1 MKNYTVNNY
10 YRNYEIC
17 NNCGKSG
24 HLFHKCKLPI
34 TSIGIIAFRIFP
46 SGDDNEP
53 YQIQY
58 LLIRR
63 KETLGYIDFMR
74 GKYSIHNKDYIMNM
88 LKQMTREEKQQL
100 TCGDFEKLWKNVWG
114 DSIYSN
120 QYRTEEIIS
129 KEKYNQLFG
138 LDHLLPEPGKLEDSN
153 RMEFPITLNQLI
165 EESNR
170 FETWEEPEW
179 GFPKGR
185 RNNQENDYEC
195 AIREFCEETGYPD
208 DYLIHVQNIVP
219 FEEIFTGSNYK
230 SYKHKYFL
238 MFMNYDKSLKCG
250 DFQKTEVSKM
260 EWKNLDD
267 CLMCFRP
274 YNLEK
279 IRIIKNI
286 DSFLEKILTE

>member
-1 MKNYTVNNY
+1 MDKKMKNHIVNNNY
-10 YRNYEIC
+10 YRNYEVC

-46 SGDDNEP
+46 TGDDNEP
-53 YQIQY
+53 YKIQY

-74 GKYSIHNKDYIMNM
+74 GKYSVHNKDYIMNM
-88 LKQMTREEKQQL
+88 LKQMTRDEKQQL

-114 DSIYSN
+114 DSTYSN

-129 KEKYNQLFG
+129 KEKYNQLFKG
-138 LDHLLPEPGKLEDSN
+138 TEIKLTN
-153 RMEFPITLNQLI
+153 LI
-165 EESNR
+165 EESNK

-195 AIREFCEETGYPD
+195 AGREFCEETGYPY

-238 MFMNYDKSLKCG
+238 MFMNYEKSLKCG
-250 DFQKTEVSKM
+250 DFQKSEVSKM
-260 EWKNLDD
+260 EWKNLND

-286 DSFLEKILTE
+286 DSFLEKILA